1 MFRVVEFPSEDATLR
16 GRLYLRHM
24 TSRTSPIVV
33 MAHGTSA
40 TITMVTDRYAE
51 VFHDAGFA
59 VLLYDHRNF
68 GISGGEPRQQ
78 INPWIQARGYRDAIN
93 FAETVPEIDSSRIA
107 IWGDSF
113 TAGLVM
119 LVGATDSRVKAIV
132 AQIPALGRQ
141 PPPPDPDGSLF
152 AALRHTFLNGDISG
166 SPETTAGPQP
176 VVSFDQLGT
185 PSVLTPISAY
195 RWFIEYGA
203 RHGTNW
209 LNWVTRVNPAT
220 PAPYHP
226 GLCARHVRVPIL
238 FMIAPEDE
246 MPGANPAVSRQ
257 AFEATPEPKE
267 LFEIAGGHFGLLH
280 YPSALF
286 DQASRVQREFLI
298 RHLA

>member
-1 MFRVVEFPSEDATLR
+1 MFHVIEFPSEGATLR
-16 GRLYLRHM
+16 GRLYLRHA
-24 TSRTSPIVV
+24 TARASPLVV

-40 TITMVTDRYAE
+40 TITMAIDRFAE
-51 VFHDAGFA
+51 VFHEAGFA

-68 GISGGEPRQQ
+68 GISGGDPRQQ
-78 INPWIQARGYRDAIN
+78 INPWIQARGYRDAIT
-93 FAETVPEIDSSRIA
+93 FAATLPQIDAARMA

-113 TAGLVM
+113 TAGLV
-119 LVGATDSRVKAIV
+119 LVVGAIDSRVASIV
-132 AQIPALGRQ
+132 AQIPALGPQ
-141 PPPPDPDGSLF
+141 PPPHDPDGSLF
-152 AALRHTFLNGDISG
+152 AALRETFLSGDIGG
-166 SPETTAGPQP
+166 SPETTTGPQP

-185 PSVLTPISAY
+185 PSMLTPISAY

-209 LNWVTRVNPAT
+209 LNWVTRVNPPT
-220 PAPYHP
+220 PVPCHP
-226 GLCARHVRVPIL
+226 GLCAAHVRVPIL

-257 AFEATPEPKE
+257 AFEAVPGPKE
-267 LFEIAGGHFGLLH
+267 LFEIGGGHFGLLH

-286 DQASRVQREFLI
+286 DEASSVQRDFLL